1 MKKNL
6 NQFLDAESRFKIF
19 SARCFHL
26 GIKLIYFW
34 NRFLIPIVQIKWGT
48 ENLNLEA
55 IFNLMK
61 LFSESNKA
69 AYISFYLTSTS

>member
-1 MKKNL
+1 MQSPDLKSFLHVVFTWEL
-6 NQFLDAESRFKIF
+6 N
-19 SARCFHL
+19 
-26 GIKLIYFW
+26 YFW

-61 LFSESNKA
+61 LFSESNKEQL
-69 AYISFYLTSTS
+69 I

>member
-1 MKKNL
+1 MRIPDLKS
-6 NQFLDAESRFKIF
+6 FLHIVFTWELRIYFK
-19 SARCFHL
+19 S
-26 GIKLIYFW
+26 KLI
-34 NRFLIPIVQIKWGT
+34 LIPIAQIKWGT

-61 LFSESNKA
+61 LFSESTRA